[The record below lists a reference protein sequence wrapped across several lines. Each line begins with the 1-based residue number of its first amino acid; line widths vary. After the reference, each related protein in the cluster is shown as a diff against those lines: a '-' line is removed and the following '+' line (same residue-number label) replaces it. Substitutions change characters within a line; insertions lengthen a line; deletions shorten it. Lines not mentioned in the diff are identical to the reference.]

1 MMANEQ
7 IYHLR
12 INPVFRDLIP
22 PLSEEEHQMLESNLR
37 LEGCREP
44 ICVWNDTILDGHN
57 RYEICTRL
65 SIPFQ
70 IRQIKLYSEAEAIA
84 WICAN
89 QLGRRNISEETRRF
103 LIGKRYEAE
112 KQIAWERNPEGI
124 NQYSG
129 VQETV
134 QPSDRSHQELS
145 ETVRVNKTSAKLGK
159 EYNLS
164 RPTVIKYGQYAR
176 AVEVISNVDPV
187 MADEILAGNVKISQ
201 TSVIDL
207 AKLSKN
213 RIKRICAQM
222 RETLD
227 EKKERESIRNHLR
240 EQTEKAVA
248 DEGVPTIEIKN
259 MPVPDADAD
268 IVSLSL
274 TIPNWTRMMYRA
286 KNSTAIENTSVT
298 GRAKLLT
305 SLLTLRRTCDLLMDW
320 LKENMSNGV

>member
-1 MMANEQ
+1 MANEQ

-22 PLSEEEHQMLESNLR
+22 PLSKEEYQTLEDNLR
-37 LEGCREP
+37 NEGCREP
-44 ICVWNDTILDGHN
+44 ICVWNYTILDGHN

-70 IRQIKLYSEAEAIA
+70 IRQINLYSESEAIA

-89 QLGRRNISEETRRF
+89 QIGRRNISEETRRY
-103 LIGKRYEAE
+103 LIGRRYEAE
-112 KQIAWERNPEGI
+112 KQIAWERNPAGI
-124 NQYSG
+124 NQYSK

-134 QPSDRSHQELS
+134 QPSGLSNQELS
-145 ETVRVNKTSAKLGK
+145 ETVRANKTSAKLGK

-176 AVEVISNVDPV
+176 AIEVIEEVDPGI
-187 MADEILAGNVKISQ
+187 AENILNGNIKISQ

-207 AKLSKN
+207 AKLKKG

-222 RETLD
+222 RETLED
-227 EKKERESIRNHLR
+227 KQKQENIRKQVR
-240 EQTEKAVA
+240 EQTENAVSE
-248 DEGVPTIEIKN
+248 DSVPTIEIKN
-259 MPVPDADAD
+259 MPTPDADAD

-274 TIPNWTRMMYRA
+274 TVPNWTRMMLRA
-286 KNSTAIENTSVT
+286 KNATTVEETSLTA
-298 GRAKLLT
+298 RAKLFT
-305 SLLTLRRTCDLLMDW
+305 SLVTLRRTCDLLMNW
-320 LKENMSNGV
+320 LKEYMSNGV